1 MSLVKPATAV
11 NRIYLAQ
18 GLSLGSDF
26 RSDIADFRDMPM
38 GAVQIVWTGATGTLD
53 GRMQFHASLLP
64 EESTFDGCEIDDGFW
79 ILDEASSAR
88 LWIRQSLG
96 FRFLQ
101 ARYTANGCT
110 GGTIDIIAHGKK
122 S

>member
-1 MSLVKPATAV
+1 MTIVRQTTAT
-11 NRIYLAQ
+11 NRIYLAKDV
-18 GLSLGSDF
+18 SLASDF
-26 RSDIADFRDMPM
+26 YSDIADFRDMPM

-53 GRMQFHASLLP
+53 GLMKFHASLLP
-64 EESTFDGCEIDDGFW
+64 YEPTFDGCEIDDGFW
-79 ILDEASSAR
+79 VINEASSAR

-110 GGTIDIIAHGKK
+110 SGTMDIIAHGKK
-122 S
+122 T